1 MIAGGLG
8 VAPVPRWNKLR
19 VKGIRI
25 QTLFRFRVGVRG
37 VEVRARVSVGS
48 GVIFCKFIIKAFT
61 ITG

>member
-25 QTLFRFRVGVRG
+25 QTRFRVGVRG
-37 VEVRARVSVGS
+37 VGVRARVSVGS
-48 GVIFCKFIIKAFT
+48 GVIFCKFIIKNAFT